1 MSSLLRG
8 FTDSVQHYPTRAAL
22 YLDGHYWSYEQLA
35 ERAARIAL
43 AISNT
48 GTSSPLVGILAAQG
62 LTAYSSILGVL
73 AAGKGYVPIYP
84 YFPAE
89 RIIDIIIRS
98 EIDVLIIAENAL
110 DHLQT
115 LLEGCPRELTIIA
128 PDVSDLSVWRD
139 SSRSRRLLSSSDLP
153 ADASSLGPPDVEPHC
168 PAYLLFTSGSTGT
181 PKGVAVSHSSA
192 RAYIDHISRAYQV
205 RPDDRISQTFKLAFD
220 LSVHDL
226 FVTWSS
232 GACLYPLSRRARMAP
247 GRFIRSYELT
257 LWFSVPTL
265 GMTMDRF
272 RQLAPG
278 AFPSLRASLFCGE
291 ALPASLAQKWS
302 AAAPNSTV
310 DNLYG
315 PTEATIAVTSYRW
328 KGEESLR
335 HCRNGVV
342 PLGRAFPGQE
352 TLILDPETNE
362 RGEQTG
368 ELLLSGSQLTD
379 GYWRAPQLTEESF
392 IGLESAPG
400 RRWYRT
406 GDLVVEDDQGCLH
419 FLGRIDDQ
427 IQLGGHRIELA
438 EIDFAL
444 RQACN
449 HDLAI
454 AVAWPYRTDEVGG
467 IVGFIAADS
476 PVDEAALLSSCR
488 RRLPA
493 YMIPER
499 IVTLATLPC
508 NSNGKIDRS
517 ALRAMLDNDEV

>member
-8 FTDSVQHYPTRAAL
+8 FTDSVQHYPARAAL
-22 YLDGHYWSYEQLA
+22 YLDGQYWSYEQLA
-35 ERAARIAL
+35 ERAARIAE
-43 AISNT
+43 AVSTT
-48 GTSSPLVGILAAQG
+48 GTTSPLVGVLAAQG

-73 AAGKGYVPIYP
+73 GAGKGYVPIYP
-84 YFPAE
+84 YFPPE
-89 RIIDIIIRS
+89 RILDIITRS
-98 EIDVLIIAENAL
+98 EIDVLILSEKAL
-110 DHLQT
+110 DHLQP

-128 PDVSDLSVWRD
+128 PEVSDLAMWRD
-139 SSRSRRLLSSSDLP
+139 SGRSGQLLSSGDLP
-153 ADASSLGPPDVEPHC
+153 ASPSPLASPEVDPHST
-168 PAYLLFTSGSTGT
+168 AYLLFTSGSTGT
-181 PKGVAVSHSSA
+181 PKGVAVSHKSA

-247 GRFIRSYELT
+247 GRFIRNHELT

-302 AAAPNSTV
+302 EAAPNSTV

-315 PTEATIAVTSYRW
+315 PTEATIAITSYRW
-328 KGEESLR
+328 QGEDSLP

-352 TLILDPETNE
+352 TSILDPETNE

-368 ELLLSGSQLTD
+368 ELLLSGSQLTA
-379 GYWRAPQLTEESF
+379 GYWRAPQLTEERF
-392 IGLESAPG
+392 IRLPSAPD

-406 GDLVVEDDQGCLH
+406 GDLVVEDDRGCLH

-427 IQLGGHRIELA
+427 IQIGGHRIELA

-454 AVAWPYRTDEVGG
+454 TVAWPYRTDEVGG
-467 IVGFIAADS
+467 IVGFVAS
-476 PVDEAALLSSCR
+476 ENPTDEAALLASCR
-488 RRLPA
+488 RKLPA
-493 YMIPER
+493 YMIPDR
-499 IVTLATLPC
+499 IVTLPTLPC